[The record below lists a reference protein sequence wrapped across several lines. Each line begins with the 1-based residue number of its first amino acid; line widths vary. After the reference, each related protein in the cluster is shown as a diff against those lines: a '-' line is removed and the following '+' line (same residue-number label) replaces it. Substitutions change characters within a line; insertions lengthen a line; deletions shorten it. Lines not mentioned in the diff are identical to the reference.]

1 MEFVGGYNL
10 KKLGMFLLILLLC
23 ISLSG
28 CSELAKLV
36 SDMNSED
43 NPLSGKNTDERI
55 IMCLQQ
61 TYPEHTFSIVTPF
74 DKDADCGE
82 YSDENGVKFNV
93 SRIIYN
99 NTYHF
104 ACSDD
109 YLKTLLE
116 EQGYIERITEI
127 TEKYHLRLRYDDVN
141 ETVGLAADEENTI
154 SEYAAAISEILN
166 SVDVPRVKLPE
177 EQGFSTGEVNY
188 YTLPNW
194 GMLLC
199 RCEADNN
206 ASNEIFSFDDVNL
219 TQQEIEQRLDTCYK
233 RIQE

>member
-1 MEFVGGYNL
+1 M

-82 YSDENGVKFNV
+82 YSDENGVKFSV
-93 SRIIYN
+93 SKIIYN

-127 TEKYHLRLRYDDVN
+127 TEKYRKRFITN
-141 ETVGLAADEENTI
+141 RI
-154 SEYAAAISEILN
+154 
-166 SVDVPRVKLPE
+166 
-177 EQGFSTGEVNY
+177 
-188 YTLPNW
+188 
-194 GMLLC
+194 
-199 RCEADNN
+199 
-206 ASNEIFSFDDVNL
+206 VNL
-219 TQQEIEQRLDTCYK
+219 QLL
-233 RIQE
+233 

>member
-1 MEFVGGYNL
+1 M
-10 KKLGMFLLILLLC
+10 KKSGMFLLILLLF

-28 CSELAKLV
+28 CSEVVKLV
-36 SDMNSED
+36 NDTNSAD

-74 DKDADCGE
+74 DKDADCGV
-82 YSDENGVKFNV
+82 YSDENGVKFSV
-93 SRIIYN
+93 SKIIYN

-104 ACSDD
+104 GCSDD

>member
-82 YSDENGVKFNV
+82 YSDENGVKFSV
-93 SRIIYN
+93 SKIIYN

-127 TEKYHLRLRYDDVN
+127 TEKYHLRLRYDNVN
-141 ETVGLAADEENTI
+141 ETVGLEADEENTI
-154 SEYAAAISEILN
+154 SEYAAAISEILS

>member
-82 YSDENGVKFNV
+82 YSDENGVKFSV
-93 SRIIYN
+93 SKIIYN

-141 ETVGLAADEENTI
+141 ETVGLEADEENTI
-154 SEYAAAISEILN
+154 SEYAAAISEILS

>member
-1 MEFVGGYNL
+1 M
-10 KKLGMFLLILLLC
+10 KKMGTILMILLLC
-23 ISLSG
+23 TAFSG
-28 CSELAKLV
+28 CSEIGKLV
-36 SDMNSED
+36 RDVNNPD

-61 TYPEHTFSIVTPF
+61 TYPEHTFNIVTPF
-74 DKDADCGE
+74 DEGEDCGV
-82 YSDENGVKFNV
+82 YSDENGVKFSV
-93 SRIIYN
+93 SNIIYN

-104 ACSDD
+104 GCSDD

-166 SVDVPRVKLPE
+166 SVDVPKVKLPE
-177 EQGFSTGEVNY
+177 ELGFSTGEVNY

-194 GMLLC
+194 GKLLC
-199 RCEADNN
+199 RCEVGKN
-206 ASNEIFSFDDVNL
+206 ASNAIFSFEDVNL
-219 TQQEIEQRLDTCYK
+219 TQQEIEQRLEICYERLK
-233 RIQE
+233 D

>member
-1 MEFVGGYNL
+1 M
-10 KKLGMFLLILLLC
+10 KRIGMFLLILFLFT
-23 ISLSG
+23 SLSG
-28 CSELAKLV
+28 CSEVVKLV
-36 SDMNSED
+36 NDKNSAG

-74 DKDADCGE
+74 DKDADCGI
-82 YSDENGVKFNV
+82 YSDENGVEFSV
-93 SRIIYN
+93 SKIIYN

-104 ACSDD
+104 GCSDN

-127 TEKYHLRLRYDDVN
+127 TEQYHLRLRYDDVN
-141 ETVGLAADEENTI
+141 EIVGLAAGEENTI

-166 SVDVPRVKLPE
+166 SVDVPKVKLPE
-177 EQGFSTGEVNY
+177 ELGFSTGEVNY

-194 GMLLC
+194 GKLLC
-199 RCEADNN
+199 RCEVGKNAVGKN
-206 ASNEIFSFDDVNL
+206 ASNAIFSFEDVNL
-219 TQQEIEQRLDTCYK
+219 TQQEIEQRLEICYERLK
-233 RIQE
+233 D

>member
-1 MEFVGGYNL
+1 M

-74 DKDADCGE
+74 DKDADCGV
-82 YSDENGVKFNV
+82 YSDENGVEFSV
-93 SRIIYN
+93 SKIIYN

-104 ACSDD
+104 GCSDD

-116 EQGYIERITEI
+116 EQGYIEHIAEI
-127 TEKYHLRLRYDDVN
+127 TEKYHLRLRYDD
-141 ETVGLAADEENTI
+141 EN
-154 SEYAAAISEILN
+154 EILN
-166 SVDVPRVKLPE
+166 SVDVPKVKLPE
-177 EQGFSTGEVNY
+177 ELGFSTGEVNY

-194 GMLLC
+194 GKLLC
-199 RCEADNN
+199 RCEVGKN
-206 ASNEIFSFDDVNL
+206 AHNEIFSFGDVNL
-219 TQQEIEQRLDTCYK
+219 TQQEIEQRLERCYERLK
-233 RIQE
+233 D

>member
-1 MEFVGGYNL
+1 MYDL
-10 KKLGMFLLILLLC
+10 KRIGMFLLILFLF

-28 CSELAKLV
+28 CSEVVKLV
-36 SDMNSED
+36 NDKNSAG

-74 DKDADCGE
+74 DKDADCGI
-82 YSDENGVKFNV
+82 YSDENGVEFSV
-93 SRIIYN
+93 SKIIYN

-104 ACSDD
+104 GCSDN

-127 TEKYHLRLRYDDVN
+127 TEQYHLRLRYDDVN
-141 ETVGLAADEENTI
+141 EIVGLAAGEENTI

-166 SVDVPRVKLPE
+166 SVDVPKVKLPE
-177 EQGFSTGEVNY
+177 ELGFSTGEVNY

-194 GMLLC
+194 GKLLC
-199 RCEADNN
+199 RCEVGKN
-206 ASNEIFSFDDVNL
+206 ASNAIFFFEDVNL
-219 TQQEIEQRLDTCYK
+219 TQQEIEQRLEICYERLK
-233 RIQE
+233 D

>member
-1 MEFVGGYNL
+1 M

-74 DKDADCGE
+74 DKDADCGR
-82 YSDENGVKFNV
+82 YSDENGVKFSV
-93 SRIIYN
+93 SKIIYN

-127 TEKYHLRLRYDDVN
+127 TEKHHLRLRYDDVN

>member
-1 MEFVGGYNL
+1 MYDL

-74 DKDADCGE
+74 DKDADCGV
-82 YSDENGVKFNV
+82 YSDENGVEFSV
-93 SRIIYN
+93 SKIIYN

-104 ACSDD
+104 GCSDD

-116 EQGYIERITEI
+116 EQGYIEHITEI
-127 TEKYHLRLRYDDVN
+127 TEKYHLRLRYDDEN
-141 ETVGLAADEENTI
+141 ETVGLAADEGNTI

-166 SVDVPRVKLPE
+166 SVDVPKVKLPE
-177 EQGFSTGEVNY
+177 KLGFSTGEVNY

-194 GMLLC
+194 GKLLC
-199 RCEADNN
+199 RCEVGKN
-206 ASNEIFSFDDVNL
+206 ASNAIFSFEDVNL
-219 TQQEIEQRLDTCYK
+219 TQQEIEQRLEICYERLK
-233 RIQE
+233 D

>member
-1 MEFVGGYNL
+1 M
-10 KKLGMFLLILLLC
+10 KRIGMFLLILFLFT
-23 ISLSG
+23 SLSG
-28 CSELAKLV
+28 CSEVVKLV
-36 SDMNSED
+36 NDKNSAG

-74 DKDADCGE
+74 DKDADCGI
-82 YSDENGVKFNV
+82 YSDENGVEFSV
-93 SRIIYN
+93 SKIIYN

-104 ACSDD
+104 GCSDN

-127 TEKYHLRLRYDDVN
+127 TEQYHLRLRYDDVN
-141 ETVGLAADEENTI
+141 EIVGLAAGEENTI

-166 SVDVPRVKLPE
+166 SVDVPKVKLPE
-177 EQGFSTGEVNY
+177 ELGFSTGEVNY

-194 GMLLC
+194 GKLL
-199 RCEADNN
+199 
-206 ASNEIFSFDDVNL
+206 
-219 TQQEIEQRLDTCYK
+219 
-233 RIQE
+233 

>member
-1 MEFVGGYNL
+1 
-10 KKLGMFLLILLLC
+10 MFLLILFLF

-28 CSELAKLV
+28 CSEVVKLV
-36 SDMNSED
+36 NDKNSAG

-74 DKDADCGE
+74 DKDADCGI
-82 YSDENGVKFNV
+82 YSDENGVEFSV
-93 SRIIYN
+93 SKIIYN

-104 ACSDD
+104 GCSDN

-127 TEKYHLRLRYDDVN
+127 TEQYHLRLRYDDVN
-141 ETVGLAADEENTI
+141 EIVGLAAGEENTI

-166 SVDVPRVKLPE
+166 SVDVPKVKLPE
-177 EQGFSTGEVNY
+177 ELGFSTGEVNY
-188 YTLPNW
+188 YTLLFVRQAHSAAKQV
-194 GMLLC
+194 GFQSLK
-199 RCEADNN
+199 
-206 ASNEIFSFDDVNL
+206 FY
-219 TQQEIEQRLDTCYK
+219 QQ
-233 RIQE
+233 

>member
-82 YSDENGVKFNV
+82 YSDVNGVKFNV